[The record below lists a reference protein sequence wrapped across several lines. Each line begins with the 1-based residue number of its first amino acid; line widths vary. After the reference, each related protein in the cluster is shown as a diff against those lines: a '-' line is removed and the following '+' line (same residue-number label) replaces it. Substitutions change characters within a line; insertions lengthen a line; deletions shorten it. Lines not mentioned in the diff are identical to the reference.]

1 MKAIKKSILK
11 NVVFI
16 IFLVVLCILSMIIMG
31 RMLEWGVEEF
41 ILYPILFD
49 ALALYV
55 GITIFTKGKNKAKKI
70 LLAKENASILLM
82 LIPIIIS
89 FAFTIDV
96 NVTDKENKD
105 MTIRLYPGLMSS
117 LFGIALITPLMIRN
131 APRELFN
138 KVSTYAILLLDV
150 LFASTF
156 LNILVDPVKYKIKF
170 LIFSKELPFSTQTF
184 VIFAIVFSWIG
195 IRELAGFI
203 WAGIFI
209 VGAMR
214 LTHVDNAMGFYGA
227 IYIVSAFISVIIQWK
242 AMDFNISFGE
252 FKQNYIAP
260 ATKQIIE
267 DVSASGHKTAEI
279 TKKAKE
285 NLENIDF
292 QKIVTKG
299 KDKVKRLTK

>member
-1 MKAIKKSILK
+1 MKAIKKSMLK

-31 RMLEWGVEEF
+31 RMLEWGFEEF

-70 LLAKENASILLM
+70 LLTKENASILLM

-89 FAFTIDV
+89 FG
-96 NVTDKENKD
+96 DKEKIKLFPD
-105 MTIRLYPGLMSS
+105 FTSS
-117 LFGIALITPLMIRN
+117 LFGIALIAPLMIRN
-131 APRELFN
+131 APHEIFN
-138 KVSTYAILLLDV
+138 KISTYVIIALDVMFLATFLQILIPNDKIPILLIGNL
-150 LFASTF
+150 LKNKGITTRTF
-156 LNILVDPVKYKIKF
+156 LIYALV
-170 LIFSKELPFSTQTF
+170 L
-184 VIFAIVFSWIG
+184 SWIG

-214 LTHVDNAMGFYGA
+214 LTQVDNAMGFYGA
-227 IYIVSAFISVIIQWK
+227 IYIVLAFISVIIQWK